1 MVLRIAAIATV
12 QQALT
17 AGNTITHEEGTA
29 LALRTPA
36 RKVAPMA
43 EQSALTVPQEP
54 SRMRQQVRAAAVL
67 RENQQDNPPPRQD
80 PKSPENEI
88 LEILRA
94 GHNQYL
100 RLRSSC
106 GNIFCGKILVPVNDR
121 VFAKNVSQI
130 FPTNSPTNGGLQI
143 PRWLGSDPLS
153 AWWLGLAPATL
164 EFWVRFPNERNQGKQ
179 AHPV

>member
-80 PKSPENEI
+80 PKISRN
-88 LEILRA
+88 RDSGDFA
-94 GHNQYL
+94 
-100 RLRSSC
+100 C
-106 GNIFCGKILVPVNDR
+106 G
-121 VFAKNVSQI
+121 SQ
-130 FPTNSPTNGGLQI
+130 SI
-143 PRWLGSDPLS
+143 PK
-153 AWWLGLAPATL
+153 AA
-164 EFWVRFPNERNQGKQ
+164 V
-179 AHPV
+179 

>member
-1 MVLRIAAIATV
+1 MVQNFGAWYKICVHDTKFRSVIQNLGPKYKVSVQGTKFWSVVQNVGPWYKISVRDTKYLCMVLRIAAIATV

-80 PKSPENEI
+80 PKISRN
-88 LEILRA
+88 RDSGDFA
-94 GHNQYL
+94 
-100 RLRSSC
+100 C
-106 GNIFCGKILVPVNDR
+106 G
-121 VFAKNVSQI
+121 SQ
-130 FPTNSPTNGGLQI
+130 SI
-143 PRWLGSDPLS
+143 PK
-153 AWWLGLAPATL
+153 AA
-164 EFWVRFPNERNQGKQ
+164 V
-179 AHPV
+179 